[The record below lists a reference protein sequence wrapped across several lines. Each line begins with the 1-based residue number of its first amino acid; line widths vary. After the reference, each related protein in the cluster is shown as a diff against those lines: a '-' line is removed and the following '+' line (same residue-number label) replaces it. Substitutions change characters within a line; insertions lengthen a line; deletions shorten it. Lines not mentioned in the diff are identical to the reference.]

1 MLPCPYHSPSP
12 LLFKLSEAMKKTGA
26 LYNSVWLS
34 KMTQSGQRFRVV
46 FASTKGIILKKY
58 FLILKGD

>member
-1 MLPCPYHSPSP
+1 MLPSPYHSPSP

-46 FASTKGIILKKY
+46 FASTKGIILKK
-58 FLILKGD
+58 

>member
-46 FASTKGIILKKY
+46 FASTKGIILKK
-58 FLILKGD
+58 